1 MIEAIQTSPKQ
12 SFRDLYQIAN
22 EKNWLFNVRV
32 TLKDANKEPKECQ
45 QSDNKA
51 PTMATKRE

>member
-12 SFRDLYQIAN
+12 SFRNLYQIAN

-32 TLKDANKEPKECQ
+32 ALKGANKASKECQ
-45 QSDNKA
+45 QSANKA
-51 PTMATKRE
+51 PTMAT